1 MTQGAQTG
9 ALLQPRGVGWGGS
22 WEAGSRGRGHVYL
35 QLIPVDVW
43 QKPTQYCTAII
54 LQLKLNQLRKKQ
66 LGVLYTYLATCVHS
80 SYRLKVIKGS
90 GSSRK

>member
-1 MTQGAQTG
+1 MKQVVIDKINSTNQKYLKP
-9 ALLQPRGVGWGGS
+9 LLGKTLP
-22 WEAGSRGRGHVYL
+22 
-35 QLIPVDVW
+35 
-43 QKPTQYCTAII
+43 QK
-54 LQLKLNQLRKKQ
+54 LVNQLRKKQ